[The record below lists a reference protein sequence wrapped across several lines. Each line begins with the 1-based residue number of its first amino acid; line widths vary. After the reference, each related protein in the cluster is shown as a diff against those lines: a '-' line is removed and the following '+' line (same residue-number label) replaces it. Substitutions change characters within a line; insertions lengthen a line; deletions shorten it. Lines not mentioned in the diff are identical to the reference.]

1 MTFTGYLRTAAVVAA
16 GLAAIGLP
24 AGLAAETVPV
34 SQLAGMTHIHGVAV
48 DRSDP
53 SYLLIATHHGLYRA
67 GPDGSSVQV
76 SEVQDFMGFNAHPSD
91 PDILFASGHPAGGGN
106 LGLVASRDG
115 GRTWSQISP
124 GLDGPVDFHQ
134 LAVSPA
140 DPDRIYGVYGGLQ
153 VSEDGGNTWKRA
165 GPLPAK
171 MIDLAASAKNS
182 DVLYAATE
190 TGLLV
195 SLDAGNSWKPLLE
208 DRPVTLVEATPGG
221 VYAFVYGEGLK
232 RASEGTFNWTT
243 LSPDWG
249 DDYIL
254 HLAADPTSADRMYAA
269 TGSSVLLE
277 STDGGKTWTAFG
289 Q

>member
-1 MTFTGYLRTAAVVAA
+1 
-16 GLAAIGLP
+16 
-24 AGLAAETVPV
+24 
-34 SQLAGMTHIHGVAV
+34 MTHIHGVAV

-67 GPDGSSVQV
+67 GPDGNSVRV
-76 SEVQDFMGFNAHPSD
+76 SEIQDFMGFNAHPSN
-91 PDILFASGHPAGGGN
+91 PDILFASGHPAAGGN

-124 GLDGPVDFHQ
+124 GLDGPVDFHH
-134 LAVSPA
+134 LTVSPA
-140 DPDRIYGVYGGLQ
+140 NPDVIYGAYGGLQ
-153 VSEDGGNTWKRA
+153 VSEDGGKTWEKA

-171 MIDLAASAKNS
+171 IIDLAASAKNA
-182 DVLYAATE
+182 DILYAATE

-195 SLDAGNSWKPLLE
+195 SLDVGKSWKPLLE

-243 LSPDWG
+243 LSSDWG
-249 DDYIL
+249 DDYLL
-254 HLAADPTSADRMYAA
+254 HLAVDPTSADRLYGV
-269 TGSSVLLE
+269 TGHSVILQ
-277 STDGGKTWTAFG
+277 STDGGKTWDGYAR
-289 Q
+289 